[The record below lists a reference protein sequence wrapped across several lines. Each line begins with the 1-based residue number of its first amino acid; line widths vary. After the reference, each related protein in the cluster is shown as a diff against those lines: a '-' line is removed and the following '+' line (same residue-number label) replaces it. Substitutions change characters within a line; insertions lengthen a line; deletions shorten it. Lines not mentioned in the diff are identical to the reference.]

1 MSDHKHTAEAEPNA
15 GVDEVL
21 RALPELPPPARV
33 WDRVRDRLDA
43 PRPARQRRFAPLAAA
58 AGIVAVAAASVFLAF
73 GPRSTQPADFETALP
88 DIATLLERSALV
100 EAQRRAMPAVFA
112 PSGVERVLQ
121 VRIGGIDAEL
131 NEQLLRGADP
141 NARRALLH
149 ERVELMEDLRHLE
162 RYRRDELFRQ
172 AMF

>member
-1 MSDHKHTAEAEPNA
+1 MSKLSATEIEAA
-15 GVDEVL
+15 
-21 RALPELPPPARV
+21 
-33 WDRVRDRLDA
+33 
-43 PRPARQRRFAPLAAA
+43 Q
-58 AGIVAVAAASVFLAF
+58 
-73 GPRSTQPADFETALP
+73 P

-141 NARRALLH
+141 NVRRALLR
-149 ERVELMEDLRHLE
+149 ERVELMEDLRYVE
-162 RYRRDELFRQ
+162 SYRRDELFRQ